1 MSLTDF
7 KTCCILYINMYV
19 YKGIL
24 FFKQTGT
31 CQVSRHVCECYTV
44 YLYIYING
52 FGFALVERKCTKQ
65 TEVDAWTL
73 VFSTHYMCTYSGTLV
88 QIP

>member
-1 MSLTDF
+1 
-7 KTCCILYINMYV
+7 MYV
-19 YKGIL
+19 SVIQYI
-24 FFKQTGT
+24 FI
-31 CQVSRHVCECYTV
+31 
-44 YLYIYING
+44 YIYING